1 MRKIFRY
8 ECRRLLLNKFFAG
21 LVLVLLAYGAMV
33 LESATILGV
42 SHTAPFSPW
51 SFGDYLSRMLPL
63 LWVGASFFL
72 TFFTSGRA
80 RRAMALTDAAPMDAR
95 RYALARCAAALAGTA
110 LLALCCLLEAAV
122 FYGRYFGWY
131 AWGSLL
137 LPALATLAPTL
148 VFALGCGWLLA
159 RIRPWL
165 LYPWMPLPFAVSAL
179 PLPEALGLWNGS
191 LFTALPLTLGTLDPA
206 FTLPASAV
214 AAQLVLL
221 ACGAIAL
228 FVRPKRLGIGAAARR
243 SAEAV

>member
-21 LVLVLLAYGAMV
+21 LVLVLLAYDAMV

-95 RYALARCAAALAGTA
+95 RYAWARCAAALAGTA
-110 LLALCCLLEAAV
+110 LMALCCLLEAAV

-165 LYPWMPLPFAVSAL
+165 LYPWMLLPFAVSAL

-214 AAQLVLL
+214 IAQLVLL

-228 FVRPKRLGIGAAARR
+228 FVRPKRPGIGAVARR
-243 SAEAV
+243 SAEAA

>member
-63 LWVGASFFL
+63 LWVGAAFFL

-95 RYALARCAAALAGTA
+95 RYAWARCAAALAGTA

-165 LYPWMPLPFAVSAL
+165 LYPWMLLPFAVSAL

-228 FVRPKRLGIGAAARR
+228 FVRPKRLGIGAVARR
-243 SAEAV
+243 SAEAA